1 MLRVIKCNGENHHP
15 RCSLKQSNSTEEMN
29 GDNKTLEGLSLKEI
43 QGSTRRN
50 IYLDLL
56 VKNIPMTF
64 ELDTE
69 CILASSMRLENEL
82 NARVE
87 PTSML
92 LNSFG
97 RAPLRHCGKCF
108 LKGLTPG

>member
-1 MLRVIKCNGENHHP
+1 MTGN
-15 RCSLKQSNSTEEMN
+15 
-29 GDNKTLEGLSLKEI
+29 NKTLEELSLKEI
-43 QGSTRRN
+43 QGITRRN
-50 IYLDLL
+50 TYSDLL
-56 VKNIPMTF
+56 VKNIPIIF
-64 ELDTE
+64 KLDTE

-97 RAPLRHCGKCF
+97 RAPLRYCGKCF